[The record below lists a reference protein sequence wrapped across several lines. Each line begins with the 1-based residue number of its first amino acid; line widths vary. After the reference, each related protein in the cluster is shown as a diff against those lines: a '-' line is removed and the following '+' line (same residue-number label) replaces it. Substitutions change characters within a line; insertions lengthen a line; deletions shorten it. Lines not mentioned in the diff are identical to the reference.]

1 MTHAA
6 DPRTQTADSGPML
19 SPNDYHWAER
29 RGDTTGSSLLYA
41 LGVTLLIL
49 SVSFTLSTPGHQWTT
64 VTLATGFMILIAL
77 GFTSK
82 RRKARSSLSVSYHLV
97 STVIFLGCLFFLFS
111 FDQDNL
117 NSLYW
122 RLPLATA
129 TAFIYYR
136 FFAPSAVKVP
146 GQPGRS
152 ATHTD
157 FTTEPYLPQ
166 DHSTGR
172 P

>member
-6 DPRTQTADSGPML
+6 DPQLQPADSGPML
-19 SPNDYHWAER
+19 SPDDYHWAER
-29 RGDTTGSSLLYA
+29 RGDTTGRSLIYA
-41 LGVTLLIL
+41 ASVSLLIL
-49 SVSFTLSTPGHQWTT
+49 SVSFTLSGPGHQWTT
-64 VTLATGFMILIAL
+64 VTLATGFIILIAL

-82 RRKARSSLSVSYHLV
+82 RRKARSSLPVSYHLV
-97 STVIFLGCLFFLFS
+97 TTIIFLGCLFFLFCY
-111 FDQDNL
+111 DQDNL

-122 RLPLATA
+122 RPPLAA
-129 TAFIYYR
+129 IVAFVYTR

-146 GQPGRS
+146 GQPGRP
-152 ATHTD
+152 AAATD

-166 DHSTGR
+166 DHPTGR